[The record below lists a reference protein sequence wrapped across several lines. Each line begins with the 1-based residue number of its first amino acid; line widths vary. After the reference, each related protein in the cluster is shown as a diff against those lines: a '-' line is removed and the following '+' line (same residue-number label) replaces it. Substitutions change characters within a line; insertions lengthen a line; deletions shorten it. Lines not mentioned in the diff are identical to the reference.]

1 MVIWYIGDIVLPSYI
16 AVIAVIINLYKDP
29 YATTSIMASKAVF
42 FRSSIGVQGS
52 PKALNLP
59 YGFRHPS

>member
-1 MVIWYIGDIVLPSYI
+1 MKETWLFGIGDIVLPSY
-16 AVIAVIINLYKDP
+16 IAVIINLYKDP
-29 YATTSIMASKAVF
+29 YATTSIMESKAVF

-52 PKALNLP
+52 PKALNIP